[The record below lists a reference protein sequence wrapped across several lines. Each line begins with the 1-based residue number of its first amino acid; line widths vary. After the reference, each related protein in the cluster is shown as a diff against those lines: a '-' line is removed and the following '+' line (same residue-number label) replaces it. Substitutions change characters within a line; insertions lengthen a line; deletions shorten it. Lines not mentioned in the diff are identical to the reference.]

1 MPDPGSNTASA
12 DLARLG
18 GDICD
23 LVARSD
29 ALGLAYVAIHLCSA
43 MEALEAETASQLFA
57 ADSGGAATAN

>member
-1 MPDPGSNTASA
+1 MPDPGSNTVSA

-18 GDICD
+18 GDIRD

-43 MEALEAETASQLFA
+43 MEALDAETANQLFS
-57 ADSGGAATAN
+57 ADWGGSATAS